1 MPHVTVPRQCIGT
14 DGGVAKRGAVTR
26 GALLRGGAVAAA
38 GVLLPAP
45 GARAA
50 LPAPA
55 PQGDDA
61 GFLQFAAIAETVSG
75 AYWKRAGDAAA
86 ARRKAQAV
94 QKLVAAL
101 GPDAPQDGDFTV
113 ELPKRVTPAL
123 GVRIETLLVRT
134 HVAALASTADGSTRL
149 LLARLL
155 ATDSQQLTIARA
167 AAKLPPV
174 TGLPVP
180 LDLDAAGAEL
190 DALIKAPNYPQ
201 T

>member
-1 MPHVTVPRQCIGT
+1 MTLPRQCIGT
-14 DGGVAKRGAVTR
+14 NGGGVVTR
-26 GALLRGGAVAAA
+26 GRLLRGGALAAAA
-38 GVLLPAP
+38 GVLLPVS

-61 GFLQFAAIAETVSG
+61 GFLQFAAIAETVS
-75 AYWKRAGDAAA
+75 AAFWKRAGDAAA
-86 ARRKAQAV
+86 AKRKTEAV
-94 QKLVAAL
+94 AKLTAAL
-101 GPDAPQDGDFTV
+101 GADAPAPGDFQV
-113 ELPKRVTPAL
+113 SLPKKATPAL

-134 HVAALASTADGSTRL
+134 HVAALASTTDGSTRL

-155 ATDSQQLTIARA
+155 ATDSQQLSLARA

-174 TGLPVP
+174 GGLPVP
-180 LDLDAAGAEL
+180 LDLDAAGDEL
-190 DALIKAPNYPQ
+190 DAFIKAPNYPQ